1 MAEGTEKI
9 RWWRVLLGGF
19 LIELA
24 LMLVAVVLFVTL
36 KDPAALLN
44 IVIPPATLLAAVP
57 IAAWAARASS
67 RPILTGTATGA
78 AALLLYAL
86 IAAAGTL
93 ARPDQADWGQ
103 TLGPAYLA
111 SDAFKV
117 IGGALGGWW
126 VARKRPASA

>member
-1 MAEGTEKI
+1 MVTEIGKF
-9 RWWRVLLGGF
+9 RWGRVLLGGF

-24 LMLVAVVLFVTL
+24 LMLVAVALFSTM
-36 KDPAALLN
+36 KDPATALN
-44 IVIPPATLLAAVP
+44 ITIPPATLVAAVP
-57 IAAWAARASS
+57 IAAWVARSSS
-67 RPILTGTATGA
+67 RPILAGTATGT
-78 AALLLYAL
+78 AALLLYVL
-86 IAAAGTL
+86 IAVAGTL

-126 VARKRPASA
+126 GARKRPATA